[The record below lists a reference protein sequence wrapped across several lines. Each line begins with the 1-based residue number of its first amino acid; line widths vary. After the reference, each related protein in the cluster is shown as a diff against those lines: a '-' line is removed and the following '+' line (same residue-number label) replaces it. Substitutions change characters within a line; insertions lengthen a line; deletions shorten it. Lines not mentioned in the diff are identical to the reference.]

1 VSPPIRR
8 RRDGRY
14 AIKLD
19 PSVRAVL
26 STMSEQLSPMIDP
39 DEPMTRRLFPPAYT
53 DQGDRAAERE
63 YRSLVDSAL
72 VNHHRQVFAVV
83 AETAEAESLSQAEL
97 NAWLSAVGS
106 IRLVLGTRLDVSE
119 DMTAPD
125 PSDPT
130 APEYALYELLGQL
143 QYLMIEIL
151 SAELP
156 EEGRPEGAL

>member
-1 VSPPIRR
+1 MSPPIRR

-26 STMSEQLSPMIDP
+26 TTMSEQLSPMIGP

-53 DQGDRAAERE
+53 EQADRVAEQE

-72 VNHHRQVFAVV
+72 VNHHRQAFAVV
-83 AETAEAESLSQAEL
+83 AETAEADTLSEAEL

-143 QYLMIEIL
+143 QYLMIDVL
-151 SAELP
+151 SAGLP
-156 EEGRPEGAL
+156 DEGRPEGAL